1 MPWFNQGPMWP
12 KFKKSKEKA
21 PVVQSESSRLI
32 DLLKQKGVHAVEQSE
47 NELLVYPPH
56 VAPLK
61 VSMTLKQ
68 TQLYIDR
75 HLSNRDWNH
84 IKTTE

>member
-1 MPWFNQGPMWP
+1 MMPW
-12 KFKKSKEKA
+12 FKKSKQKV
-21 PVVQSESSRLI
+21 PVTQSESSRLI
-32 DLLKQKGVHAVEQSE
+32 DLLKQKGVYAVKQSDDQ
-47 NELLVYPPH
+47 LLVLPPH

-61 VSMTLKQ
+61 VLMTLKQ